1 MVCISKYFD
10 LQRQKTPLYCILP
23 GSRPAF
29 PAGGSFGTIECAA
42 TPETEYWAFVAGFF
56 SFHCTCALFNRDEE
70 RWNDAQEH
78 LLEACSRLGT
88 KLSMCRELVPEGR
101 EKSSV
106 AGIALRSQLF
116 RELIGKF
123 GNTAGWVVESGY
135 MSGLIFASLVGQTNC
150 DDSNEVL
157 RNLKTVAKMVP
168 KLIAAVQK
176 AHLPDTLVIAL
187 VRVQRQLR
195 GPKNNESA
203 GKCRDILDP
212 LIESLLQGKN

>member
-1 MVCISKYFD
+1 MVRISKYFD
-10 LQRQKTPLYCILP
+10 LGCQKTPLYCILP
-23 GSRPAF
+23 VPRPAF
-29 PAGGSFGTIECAA
+29 PAGGSFGTIEFAA

-70 RWNDAQEH
+70 QWSDAQEH
-78 LLEACSRLGT
+78 LLEACSILGT
-88 KLSMCRELVPEGR
+88 NLSMCRELVPEGR

-157 RNLKTVAKMVP
+157 TNLKTVAKMVP
-168 KLIAAVQK
+168 KLIAAVQNG
-176 AHLPDTLVIAL
+176 HLPDMLVKAL
-187 VRVQRQLR
+187 LRVQRQLR
-195 GPKNNESA
+195 RSKNKESA
-203 GKCRDILDP
+203 GKCRDILAP
-212 LIESLLQGKN
+212 LIESLLQEKK